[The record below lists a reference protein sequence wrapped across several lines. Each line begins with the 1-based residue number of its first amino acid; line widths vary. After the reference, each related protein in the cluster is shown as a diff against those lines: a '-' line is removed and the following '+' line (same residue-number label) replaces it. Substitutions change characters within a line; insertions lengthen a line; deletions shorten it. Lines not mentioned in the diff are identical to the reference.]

1 MKRKNILTYISKIHI
16 FICTVP
22 YRNKIIKNIFLEY
35 CHFTC
40 TYVCTHV
47 PIQSRKNKKGYFYQT
62 MSINIPIFILNN
74 CECVSKH
81 YKSSNLQIFYQYTK
95 WIIEIDRERR
105 MSWPMPQMAW
115 ANFENC
121 NHLLPLPYSCFVYC
135 LCTKLPSYSWIDHH
149 MQF

>member
-1 MKRKNILTYISKIHI
+1 MCRT
-16 FICTVP
+16 
-22 YRNKIIKNIFLEY
+22 KIIKNIFLEY

-40 TYVCTHV
+40 MYVCTHV

-62 MSINIPIFILNN
+62 MSINIPIFFLNN

-81 YKSSNLQIFYQYTK
+81 YKTSKLSSIYKMNHRTNT
-95 WIIEIDRERR
+95 ERR
-105 MSWPMPQMAW
+105 MSWPMPQRAW

-135 LCTKLPSYSWIDHH
+135 LRTKLPSYC
-149 MQF
+149 